1 MIDERLLNWRFV
13 VPCGTQRLL
22 FLPIDTETVP
32 GAVVPD
38 RSAASLAAALR
49 DGEYDGVVVGDVA
62 AWARAVGG
70 GPAHLLTRLAT
81 SLAPGGWLYAGFPN
95 AWFPVHPRR
104 SGSISLRRA
113 QRALRLAGPFELH
126 PYFALPNQ
134 RCPAYL
140 ISATR
145 RAELDYFLRH
155 LFFPHV
161 GSRSPRVALAKQRV
175 LGMARTPAVRL
186 PHFVRL
192 GCAPAIAVVAR
203 RSA

>member
-1 MIDERLLNWRFV
+1 MIDQRLLNWRFV

-22 FLPIDTETVP
+22 FLPIETETVP

-38 RSAASLAAALR
+38 RSAASLTAALR

-81 SLAPGGWLYAGFPN
+81 SLAPGGWLYADSRTPGFLSTLGG
-95 AWFPVHPRR
+95 AAPV
-104 SGSISLRRA
+104 SLRRA
-113 QRALRLAGPFELH
+113 QRALRRAGPFDLH

-145 RAELDYFLRH
+145 VQSSITSCAICSSL
-155 LFFPHV
+155 
-161 GSRSPRVALAKQRV
+161 
-175 LGMARTPAVRL
+175 TWVR
-186 PHFVRL
+186 VRL
-192 GCAPAIAVVAR
+192 GSHLPS
-203 RSA
+203 SASWAWP